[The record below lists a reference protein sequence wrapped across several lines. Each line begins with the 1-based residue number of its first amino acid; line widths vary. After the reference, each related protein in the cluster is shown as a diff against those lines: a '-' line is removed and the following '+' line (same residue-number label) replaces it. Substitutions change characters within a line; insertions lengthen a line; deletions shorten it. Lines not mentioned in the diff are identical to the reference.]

1 LPLVPVGLQRSLVAT
16 AKDLLIISSR
26 WSLPRFAGQRI
37 YDLMLM
43 IIRRRLF
50 TVAGVRT
57 LYLCHSM
64 AADECYPGLSDFD
77 LVVVFDED
85 DISAFHAR
93 MRTRWGSLKR
103 YFPINDLSILTTAE
117 FRAWQAIGGGWD
129 PLDEMARW
137 KRIAGDELRN
147 PNPDLDSECAELDR
161 LGWALG
167 HFQNLMAVVLKQEQR
182 SRFMAL
188 IARRQLHKSFWHTV
202 LALDPRYRSERALQR
217 RIADWLRDQRQP
229 AVAAAV
235 QNLHQQSF
243 ASGPVTRLRFDAA
256 AFAYLE
262 LDRALQGNPLLRRT
276 LPRPRVGLMPVPIEN
291 QQEVEERARS
301 ITASLREVIGEH
313 IESVMLG
320 SNGSARGYSLYVVLR
335 DGLDAGGLATVLR
348 DMRAICRVY
357 DDLWLNEHVPGGI
370 PTVCSRAMF
379 VARLQTGRSGL
390 QFLEQYRVV
399 LLGTDLFSEVT
410 TPVDDGEAGAAS
422 SSDTPDYTLD
432 HGRERLAYSL
442 HVHQVCLA
450 RSRPALYELITFY
463 LPRLMLQQ
471 HAGITPATV
480 TEAVQGYVG
489 LSGVVQPGL
498 PLQMHARYGGRDL
511 DFLVQNFEWGVFN
524 DAWPLLSQGL
534 LGQGSPGGKAAL

>member
-1 LPLVPVGLQRSLVAT
+1 MPLIPAGLQRNLVAK
-16 AKDLLIISSR
+16 AKDLLVISSR
-26 WSLPRFAGQRI
+26 WSLSRFAGQRI
-37 YDLMLM
+37 YGLMLM
-43 IIRRRLF
+43 IIRQRLF
-50 TVAGVRT
+50 SVEGVRT

-77 LVVVFDED
+77 LVVVFEAD
-85 DISAFHAR
+85 DISDFHAR
-93 MRTRWGSLKR
+93 MRARWGSLKR

-117 FRAWQAIGGGWD
+117 FQAWQAIGGGWD

-137 KRIAGDELRN
+137 KRIAGDELRQ
-147 PNPDLDSECAELDR
+147 PDPDSTAEPAQLDR

-167 HFQNLMAVVLKQEQR
+167 HFQNLLAVALKQEQR

-188 IARRQLHKSFWHTV
+188 IARRQLHKSFWHTL
-202 LALDPRYRSERALQR
+202 LALDPRYRAERSLQR
-217 RIADWLRDQRQP
+217 RIAAWLRDQKQP
-229 AVAAAV
+229 PVATAV
-235 QNLHQQSF
+235 QEMHQNQF
-243 ASGPVTRLRFDAA
+243 NSGPVTRLRFDAA
-256 AFAYLE
+256 ALAYLE
-262 LDRALQGNPLLRRT
+262 LDRALQSNPLLRRP
-276 LPRPRVGLMPVPIEN
+276 LPRPSKAMTPVPIEN

-301 ITASLREVIGEH
+301 ITASLREVIGDA
-313 IESVMLG
+313 IESIMLG

-335 DGLDAGGLATVLR
+335 DGLDASALATLLR

-357 DDLWLNEHVPGGI
+357 DDLWLNEHVPGGL

-399 LLGTDLFSEVT
+399 LLGTDVYAAVT
-410 TPVDDGEAGAAS
+410 TPLSDGEDDTAS
-422 SSDTPDYTLD
+422 STLTLD
-432 HGRERLAYSL
+432 RSREHLAYSM

-471 HAGITPATV
+471 RAGCTPATV
-480 TEAVQGYVG
+480 TEAVQGYAG
-489 LSGVVQPGL
+489 LSDVVQPDL
-498 PLQMHARYGGRDL
+498 PLSMYERYAGRDL
-511 DFLVQNFEWGVFN
+511 DFLVQNLEWSVFD

-534 LGQGSPGGKAAL
+534 LSKGLLSEEAAS